1 VNVISWSECASLFTF
16 PKRIGKI
23 CLSPFRRAEIARFA
37 PVMVTDNIIMM
48 FAARCAA
55 AGS

>member
-1 VNVISWSECASLFTF
+1 
-16 PKRIGKI
+16 
-23 CLSPFRRAEIARFA
+23 LSPFRRAEIARFA